1 MKETIIKS
9 PCKINLFLDITG
21 KREDGYH
28 FIESLFHTVNLY
40 DEIYIK
46 ESNIYSIKTEG
57 KYRLDDNNENNIC
70 TKVFNFFKNYLNLEK
85 NYSIRIIKNIPFGAG
100 LGGGSS
106 NASSIIK
113 FLLEESKT
121 NLNKKLNN
129 IYELSSKF
137 GADVPFF
144 IRGGLSWASGIGEEI
159 YNYPFVLPYRVI
171 LIYPNIHVSTKE
183 AYSNFKSET
192 FNKSDIEGIKKILEN
207 KKIDFK
213 KFEKLLYNIFEEN
226 VFNLKPEIKKY
237 KTTIENIVKR
247 QTHMSGSGSSLFI
260 LYDKNENIDMDYDSI
275 EKSLGNLFEIYK
287 LDLI

>member
-121 NLNKKLNN
+121 NLNKKQNN
-129 IYELSSKF
+129 IYEFSSKF

-192 FNKSDIEGIKKILEN
+192 FNKSDIEGVKKILEN

-226 VFNLKPEIKKY
+226 VFNLKPEIKEH

-247 QTHMSGSGSSLFI
+247 HTHMSGSGSSLFI

-275 EKSLGNLFEIYK
+275 EKSLGNLFDIYK